1 MVSKFLDPWNETAK
15 STKDYKWLESLQ
27 ECEQKQE
34 MDMARVEWRIDAD
47 LEEIKTL
54 IKGMALQN
62 NEIMMLI
69 TNQEGG
75 FNRGSIFGNPAGVLD
90 EVNSGIQDLK
100 KLRQTGSLQD
110 YMKFFELLLDK
121 AHLGEE

>member
-1 MVSKFLDPWNETAK
+1 MVSKLLDPWNETAEG
-15 STKDYKWLESLQ
+15 TQDYKRLESLQ
-27 ECEQKQE
+27 EHEQKRE
-34 MDMARVEWRIDAD
+34 RDMARVERRIDAA

-62 NEIMMLI
+62 NVIMRLI

-75 FNRGSIFGNPAGVLD
+75 VNRGSILGNPAGVLD